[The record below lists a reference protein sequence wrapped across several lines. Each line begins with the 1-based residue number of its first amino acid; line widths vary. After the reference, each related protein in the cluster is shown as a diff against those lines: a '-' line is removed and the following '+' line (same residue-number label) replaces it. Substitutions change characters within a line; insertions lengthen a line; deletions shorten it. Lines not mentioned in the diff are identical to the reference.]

1 MILDSSAIVAVLL
14 AEPGSR
20 GLAELRAGADR
31 LGVGAATLVE
41 ASIVLTARAGPAG
54 VAALEALLADAEVTV
69 VPFTE
74 AHWRVARSAFA
85 RFGKGRH
92 PAALSLGDCYSY
104 ATARVAGQ
112 PLLFVGDDF
121 PRTDLPLVTVP
132 T

>member
-1 MILDSSAIVAVLL
+1 
-14 AEPGSR
+14 
-20 GLAELRAGADR
+20 
-31 LGVGAATLVE
+31 LVE

-92 PAALSLGDCYSY
+92 PAALNLGDCYSY

-112 PLLFVGDDF
+112 PLLCVGNDF
-121 PRTDLPLVTVP
+121 PLTDLPLVTVAD
-132 T
+132 

>member
-1 MILDSSAIVAVLL
+1 VILDSSAIVSVLL

-20 GLAELRAGADR
+20 GLAELMAGADR

-69 VPFTE
+69 VPFTD

-85 RFGKGRH
+85 RFGEGRH
-92 PAALSLGDCYSY
+92 PAALNLGDCYSY

-112 PLLFVGDDF
+112 PLLCVGDDF